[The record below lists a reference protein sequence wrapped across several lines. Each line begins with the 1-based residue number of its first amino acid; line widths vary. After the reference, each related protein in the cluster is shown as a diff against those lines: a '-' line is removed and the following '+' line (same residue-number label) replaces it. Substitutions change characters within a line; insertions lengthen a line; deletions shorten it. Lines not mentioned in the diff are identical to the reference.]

1 MVILGIDP
9 GTKCVGFGII
19 KKIKRGKNKG
29 KLKYLNSGVILTEK
43 NLPPGERLKKLYN
56 HLSFLIRKFSPKL
69 IAVEKLYFFKNLK
82 TVISVSEA
90 KGVFLLLGAK
100 KKIKVVEVTPLQV
113 KLAIAGYGRASKKQI
128 KKAIGKI
135 LNLEKEFKFDDEADA
150 LAIALCGSRYEDI

>member
-19 KKIKRGKNKG
+19 KKIKKGKNKG

-56 HLSFLIRKFSPKL
+56 YLSSLIKKFRPKL
-69 IAVEKLYFFKNLK
+69 IAIEKLYFFKNLK
-82 TVISVSEA
+82 TAISVSEA
-90 KGVFLLLGAK
+90 KGTFLLLGAK
-100 KKIKVVEVTPLQV
+100 KGVKMIEVTPLQV

-128 KKAIGKI
+128 KEVIKNTLALK
-135 LNLEKEFKFDDEADA
+135 KEFKFDDEADA
-150 LAIALCGSRYEDI
+150 LAIALCGARYEDI